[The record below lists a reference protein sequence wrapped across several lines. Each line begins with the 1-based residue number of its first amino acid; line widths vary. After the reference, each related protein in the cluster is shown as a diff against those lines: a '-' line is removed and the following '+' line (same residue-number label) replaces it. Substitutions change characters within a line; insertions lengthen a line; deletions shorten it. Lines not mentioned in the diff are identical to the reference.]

1 MDALFEVVVFLAIA
15 TFGAALARRL
25 GLLAPILLVVLG
37 LALSF
42 LPFFPHVRLDPDLV
56 LVGILP
62 PLLYVAALE
71 TSVPAFRLNLRP
83 ILLLAVGLVIF
94 TAFVVG
100 TVVHWFLPE
109 LPYAIC
115 LALGAVVAPPDAV
128 AATAV
133 ARRVGLPR
141 RVVTILEGESLV
153 NDATALV
160 LLRVAIVAATATTG
174 GVGVGAVAREVVVA
188 AGGGILVGLLGVVV
202 FGYLHKRITDP
213 VLDNALSLIVP
224 FAVVFAAEEIHAS
237 GVVAVVV
244 TGLGIGHKLPTL
256 LSAASRLQVT
266 AFWRLI
272 RFLLEGLVFL
282 LVGLQLPEVVRDLDE
297 PFGSLAAITAAVLA
311 AVFLARFVW
320 VFPATYLARLVPR
333 IRQRDP
339 APPVQFPV
347 VIGWAGMRGVVTLA
361 AALGLPLTLA
371 DDTPY
376 PRGLLIWLAFAVIVA
391 TLVGQ
396 GATLPW
402 VARRLRL
409 PPDDPVQDALSA
421 AGVQQQASRAARDRL
436 DELAAGA
443 PEAVVER
450 LRGLTTSR
458 ANLAWE
464 RLGGTERET
473 PSQAYARLRQEMI
486 DAEREVFRAARDSGQ
501 IPEEVPAPGRGGHGR
516 ARHHDRVPRLRGRRQ
531 RGLGAPAC
539 LPDLRARGLLRLLA
553 VPARHEALR
562 LHRAP
567 GDAVDPA
574 GGVVALVL
582 RGRGDRLTQ
591 PTRRSSTCPVHV
603 GRPGRSTVNGSVAV
617 KPQRS

>member
-1 MDALFEVVVFLAIA
+1 MEALFEVVVFLAIA
-15 TFGAALARRL
+15 TFGAALARKL

-37 LALSF
+37 LGLSF
-42 LPFFPHVRLDPDLV
+42 LPGFPHVRLDPDLV

-100 TVVHWFLPE
+100 TVVHLFLPE

-115 LALGAVVAPPDAV
+115 VALGAVVAPPDAI

-160 LLRVAIVAATATTG
+160 LLRVAIVAATASAG
-174 GVGVGAVAREVVVA
+174 SVSFGYVAQEVVVA
-188 AGGGILVGLLGVVV
+188 TGGGVLVGLLGVVV
-202 FGYLHKRITDP
+202 FGYLHKRTTDP
-213 VLDNALSLIVP
+213 LLDNALSLIVP

-244 TGLGIGHKLPTL
+244 TGLGIGHKMPLL
-256 LSAASRLQVT
+256 LSAASRLQT
-266 AFWRLI
+266 GAFWRLVQ
-272 RFLLEGLVFL
+272 FLLEGLVFL
-282 LVGLQLPEVVRDLDE
+282 LVGLQLPEVLRDLDE
-297 PFGSLAAITAAVLA
+297 PTGRLVGITAAVLA

-333 IRQRDP
+333 VRQRDP
-339 APPVQFPV
+339 GPPVQFPI

-371 DDTPY
+371 GEQPY
-376 PRGLLIWLAFAVIVA
+376 QRALFIWLAFAVIVA

-402 VARRLRL
+402 VARRLKL
-409 PPDDPVQDALSA
+409 PPDDPVADALSA
-421 AGVQQQASRAARDRL
+421 ATVQQQAGRAAREKL
-436 DELAAGA
+436 DELAEGA
-443 PEAVVER
+443 PPAVVER
-450 LRGLTTSR
+450 LRGLVQSR
-458 ANLAWE
+458 TNLAWE
-464 RLGGTERET
+464 RLGGSDRET
-473 PSQAYARLRQEMI
+473 PSQAYGRLRQEMI
-486 DAEREVFRAARDSGQ
+486 DAEREVFRAARDEGR
-501 IPEEVPAPGRGGHGR
+501 IPEEVLVR
-516 ARHHDRVPRLRGRRQ
+516 AYR
-531 RGLGAPAC
+531 
-539 LPDLRARGLLRLLA
+539 DLDLEESLLR
-553 VPARHEALR
+553 RES
-562 LHRAP
+562 
-567 GDAVDPA
+567 D
-574 GGVVALVL
+574 
-582 RGRGDRLTQ
+582 
-591 PTRRSSTCPVHV
+591 
-603 GRPGRSTVNGSVAV
+603 
-617 KPQRS
+617 

>member
-1 MDALFEVVVFLAIA
+1 MEALFEVVVFLAIA

-37 LALSF
+37 LGLSF
-42 LPFFPHVRLDPDLV
+42 LPGFPHVRLDPDLV

-83 ILLLAVGLVIF
+83 ILLLAVGLVLF

-100 TVVHWFLPE
+100 TVVHLLLPE

-160 LLRVAIVAATATTG
+160 LLRVAIVAATATAG
-174 GVGVGAVAREVVVA
+174 RVGVGDVAREVLVA
-188 AGGGILVGLLGVVV
+188 AGGGILFGLLGVVV

-224 FAVVFAAEEIHAS
+224 FAVVFAAEEVHAS

-244 TGLGIGHKLPTL
+244 TGLGIGHKLPL
-256 LSAASRLQVT
+256 LMSAASRLQVA
-266 AFWRLI
+266 AFWRLA

-282 LVGLQLPEVVRDLDE
+282 LVGLQLPEVLQDLDE
-297 PFGSLAAITAAVLA
+297 PTGRLVGITVAVLA
-311 AVFLARFVW
+311 AVFLSRFVW
-320 VFPATYLARLVPR
+320 IFPAAYLTRLVPR
-333 IRQRDP
+333 VRQRDP
-339 APPVQFPV
+339 VPPVQFPI

-371 DDTPY
+371 GDQPY
-376 PRGLLIWLAFAVIVA
+376 QRALLIWLAFAVIVA

-421 AGVQQQASRAARDRL
+421 AAVQQQASKAARERL
-436 DELAAGA
+436 DELAQGA
-443 PEAVVER
+443 PPAVVER
-450 LRGLTTSR
+450 LRGLVQSR
-458 ANLAWE
+458 TNLAWE
-464 RLGGTERET
+464 RLGGSDRET
-473 PSQAYARLRQEMI
+473 PSRAYGRLRQEMI
-486 DAEREVFRAARDSGQ
+486 DAEREVFRAARDAGR
-501 IPEEVPAPGRGGHGR
+501 IPEEVLVR
-516 ARHHDRVPRLRGRRQ
+516 AYR
-531 RGLGAPAC
+531 
-539 LPDLRARGLLRLLA
+539 DLDLEESLLR
-553 VPARHEALR
+553 PEA
-562 LHRAP
+562 
-567 GDAVDPA
+567 D
-574 GGVVALVL
+574 
-582 RGRGDRLTQ
+582 
-591 PTRRSSTCPVHV
+591 
-603 GRPGRSTVNGSVAV
+603 
-617 KPQRS
+617 